1 MPFVSTPNK
10 DLIRKEFDKYVIEDQ
25 YRKKGERL
33 TYFGLPGPE
42 ILDILEW
49 REYLGKIIA
58 VERDLYARH
67 FMRSKAFSKGFD
79 PANFQILF
87 GDIDDVILKG
97 QDFEGEKPKESA
109 FDVVNLDYEGGLV
122 YKDLA
127 GGSKRIRA
135 IKKLF
140 SLQQASKRDFVLS
153 VTVNTRNRDWGEFD
167 KTLDE
172 VQDELEEYGVEGV
185 SKNIEWHKTAGYA
198 YKIKVYLPVHLGIW
212 ARPCSFFCSIIRTVT
227 YLGSSNRRMVHFA
240 CAFVYGKPKVGQSLL
255 KVLNMPMYEVKKG
268 KIQES
273 TIQPPELSV
282 G

>member
-10 DLIRKEFDKYVIEDQ
+10 DLIRKEFDRYAIEDQ
-25 YRKKGERL
+25 YLKKGKPL

-42 ILDILEW
+42 MLDILEW
-49 REYLGKIIA
+49 RNFLGMIIA

-67 FMRSKAFSKGFD
+67 FMRSKAFSKGFN
-79 PANFQILF
+79 PASFQILF

-97 QDFEGEKPKESA
+97 EDLEGIKPKESA

-127 GGSKRIRA
+127 GTSKRVRA

-140 SLQQASKRDFVLS
+140 DLQQADKRDFILLL
-153 VTVNTRNRDWGEFD
+153 TVNTRNRDWGEFD
-167 KTLDE
+167 KTLGE
-172 VQDELEEYGVEGV
+172 VQDELEEYNVENI
-185 SKNIEWHKTAGYA
+185 SKVIEWYKTAGYA

-212 ARPCSFFCSIIRTVT
+212 ARTSSFFCSDIRALT

-240 CAFVYGKPKVGQSLL
+240 CTFIYGKPKLGQSLL
-255 KVLNMPMYEVKKG
+255 KILYMPMYEAKKG

-273 TIQPPELSV
+273 KMQPPEL
-282 G
+282 